1 GYADA
6 VTGKMVVT
14 LACALNGDGDV
25 LAFDILMENFHTHRN
40 RASLPEQ
47 SSYFLFDS
55 QDRLLYYSSDLE
67 LDNDAGRAY
76 MAQLVQNI
84 RAGRLESHDSAV
96 RDVDGVRRTV
106 YYYEMNN
113 GWLSVITIP
122 IEIILQDGWDSTVV
136 LLAVLCVL
144 LALVGMGFL
153 IRGALDDRR
162 RRQTEESLQ
171 ILGDSYYAI
180 YRIDLKSETYRMIK

>member
-1 GYADA
+1 MTTARPAWYQKAVDAGGAAIYTDGYADA
-6 VTGKMVVT
+6 VTGKMMVT
-14 LACALNGDGDV
+14 LACALNDRGDV

-96 RDVDGVRRTV
+96 RDVGRCAPHR
-106 YYYEMNN
+106 
-113 GWLSVITIP
+113 
-122 IEIILQDGWDSTVV
+122 V
-136 LLAVLCVL
+136 LL
-144 LALVGMGFL
+144 
-153 IRGALDDRR
+153 
-162 RRQTEESLQ
+162 
-171 ILGDSYYAI
+171 
-180 YRIDLKSETYRMIK
+180 